1 MIILVINAGSSSV
14 KYQLFDMVQNLVLA
28 KGICERIGLDHSRV
42 VHQKSMH
49 KIVRDVVM
57 ENHTAAFQHIFELL
71 TEGPWNAI
79 SSVHEIDAVGH
90 RVLHGGSRFS
100 ASTLIDEDVI
110 REITVNIPLGPLHNP
125 ANLEGIQACRKLLP
139 GTPMVAVFDTAFH
152 QTLPRKAYLY
162 ALPFEY
168 YHKYKIR
175 KYGFHGTSYRY
186 AVHKAEELLG
196 TSADKLKLIICHLG
210 NGASICAVKDGKC
223 IDTSMGMSP
232 LEGLVMGTRCGDID
246 PTVIE
251 YICEQENK
259 SIHDVID
266 VLNRQSGFLGLTQG
280 LSSDNRD
287 VEALMLQG
295 DERGIQAMDVFTYRI
310 RKYIGAY
317 AAAMNGVDA
326 IIFTGGIGEHS
337 SLSRSQILSD
347 MTYIGIELDESLNT
361 QHGNFIQTDTSKV
374 KIMIIPANEELAIAQ
389 DTQWVLDNMKQQ

>member
-1 MIILVINAGSSSV
+1 MKILVINAGSSSV
-14 KYQLFDMVQNLVLA
+14 KYQLFDMAQQLVLA
-28 KGICERIGLDHSRV
+28 KGICERIGLDHSCVAHQYSGHKTVRNV
-42 VHQKSMH
+42 VL
-49 KIVRDVVM
+49 

-71 TEGPWNAI
+71 TESPWNAI
-79 SSVHEIDAVGH
+79 QSLCEIDAVGH

-110 REITVNIPLGPLHNP
+110 SAIQANIPLGPLHNP
-125 ANLEGIQACRKLLP
+125 ANLAGIQACRELLP
-139 GTPMVAVFDTAFH
+139 STPMVAVFDTAFH
-152 QTLPRKAYLY
+152 QTLPEKAYLY
-162 ALPFEY
+162 ALPYEY

-186 AVHKAEELLG
+186 AAKKAEELLNA
-196 TSADKLKLIICHLG
+196 SASNLKLIICHLG
-210 NGASICAVKDGKC
+210 NGASVCAVKNGES

-232 LEGLVMGTRCGDID
+232 LEGLAMGTRCGDID

-251 YICEQENK
+251 YICEQEHK
-259 SIHDVID
+259 SIHDVISM
-266 VLNRQSGFLGLTQG
+266 LNRQSGFLGLTQG
-280 LSSDNRD
+280 VSSDNRD
-287 VEALMLQG
+287 VEALMNKG
-295 DERGIQAMDVFTYRI
+295 DEKGIRAMDVFAYRI

-347 MTYIGIELDESLNT
+347 MTYLGVELDENLNR
-361 QHGNFIQTDTSKV
+361 QHGTFIQTDASKV

-389 DTQWVLDNMKQQ
+389 DTQWVLGNIER